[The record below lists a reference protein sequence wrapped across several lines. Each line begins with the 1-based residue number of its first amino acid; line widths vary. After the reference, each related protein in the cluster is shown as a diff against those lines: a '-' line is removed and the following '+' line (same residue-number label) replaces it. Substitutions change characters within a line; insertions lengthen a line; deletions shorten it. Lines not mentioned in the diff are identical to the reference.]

1 MRKILFWSFWKIF
14 TTKCVGKFLF
24 FPWSFLAYVYYND
37 LANTQTHNGLGKV
50 IKRVPGSEFLGK
62 RAPGSEFLGKRVP
75 GSEFLGKRVPGSE
88 FLGKRVPGS
97 EFLGKRVPGSEF
109 LGKRAPGSEFLGKR
123 SISYDGHDE
132 DEFEFSKRSPEIS
145 SGLSQSD
152 RDNFFKNILIGHQL
166 GFRQWTGKESSNFI
180 IFLRPS

>member
-1 MRKILFWSFWKIF
+1 MDYQVKILINITCGKYCSGRFEKILQPN
-14 TTKCVGKFLF
+14 CVGKFLF
-24 FPWSFLAYVYYND
+24 FPRSFLAYVYYND
-37 LANTQTHNGLGKV
+37 LANTQTHNGLGKA

-109 LGKRAPGSEFLGKR
+109 LGKRAPVSEFLGKR

-166 GFRQWTGKESSNFI
+166 GFRQ
-180 IFLRPS
+180 